1 MNFLHPRIDLRD
13 GAAASWPAAR
23 TPLVVRAVGGHP
35 SIFAGGVVGG
45 LGAAGGDLHTLQYQA
60 RTNKMEG

>member
-13 GAAASWPAAR
+13 GAAASRPAAR

-35 SIFAGGVVGG
+35 AVVAGGVVGG
-45 LGAAGGDLHTLQYQA
+45 LGPAGGDLHTLHH
-60 RTNKMEG
+60 